1 MEVDTQSF
9 VGSNVYSD
17 EMPHAYDQ
25 ESHNPYEYSEASS
38 FDYGNHVD
46 KRAVNTQRPN
56 HHIMN
61 IQDPKDPTKK
71 GKISVFSTENHIGA
85 PIVNAVTGIPYYK
98 DDSLMRRHTVG
109 SNFEYE
115 LFKTKDVSG
124 RVNGKSMLLFYD
136 GPSQC
141 ERHLMLKLSQTV
153 HEKWN
158 KGKQ

>member
-1 MEVDTQSF
+1 M
-9 VGSNVYSD
+9 
-17 EMPHAYDQ
+17 
-25 ESHNPYEYSEASS
+25 
-38 FDYGNHVD
+38 
-46 KRAVNTQRPN
+46 K
-56 HHIMN
+56 

-85 PIVNAVTGIPYYK
+85 SIINAVTGIPYYK
-98 DDSLMRRHTVG
+98 DETRRYTVG
-109 SNFEYE
+109 SSYEYD
-115 LFKTKDVSG
+115 LFKVKDVSG